1 MLLFFTVLESWILS
15 AGLTLPG
22 SLLHIEKVA
31 EKKKKKDVEL
41 EKAFEGIGKSA
52 VMVCEEQVV

>member
-31 EKKKKKDVEL
+31 EKKKKR
-41 EKAFEGIGKSA
+41 
-52 VMVCEEQVV
+52 M